1 MLERRVRRGFE
12 MTSRENG
19 EMEEEQRI
27 SMREEQVIFFPK
39 KGRNKVINHETVRN
53 TQETKIQKMEKL
65 IALLKELGG
74 NKFFSKLLIKFE
86 SGQIIPVR
94 KMQYIQLSRSNPG
107 EEPVNTT
114 RPAASKRDDR

>member
-1 MLERRVRRGFE
+1 
-12 MTSRENG
+12 
-19 EMEEEQRI
+19 MEKEQRI

-39 KGRNKVINHETVRN
+39 KRN
-53 TQETKIQKMEKL
+53 TVIGHEVVSNTPETKTQKMEKL
-65 IALLKELGG
+65 ITLLRELGG

-94 KMQYIQLSRSNPG
+94 KMQYIRLSRSSPG

-114 RPAASKRDDR
+114 CPAVNKGDDR

>member
-1 MLERRVRRGFE
+1 
-12 MTSRENG
+12 MTSQEKD
-19 EMEEEQRI
+19 EMQGEQRI

-39 KGRNKVINHETVRN
+39 KGRVREISNEIRRN
-53 TQETKIQKMEKL
+53 TQETKTQKMEQL

-94 KMQYIQLSRSNPG
+94 KMQYIQLSRSSPG

-114 RPAASKRDDR
+114 RPAVSKRNDR